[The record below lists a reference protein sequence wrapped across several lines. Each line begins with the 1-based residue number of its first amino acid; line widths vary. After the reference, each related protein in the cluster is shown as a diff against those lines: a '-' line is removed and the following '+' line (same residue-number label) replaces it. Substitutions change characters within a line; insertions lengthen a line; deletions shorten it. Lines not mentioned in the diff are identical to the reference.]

1 MERKHVVLTVG
12 TAAGLAFI
20 SALTAPAMAGNIFVG
35 TLAGGDSVMTGN
47 FSNAGLAGSGVS
59 SGLIRQFQVTG
70 QTGNKLD
77 FGNTG
82 VAGAS
87 TGTFANTPT
96 TLGSFYLNVASGL
109 GDNWFNTTS
118 GVVRPSDSTVTLAFG
133 QNSGFTAKDLTIDFD
148 PGVAAFGFSFN
159 DVGDHGGSF
168 FVTFNDGSSDS
179 YSSSQRSG
187 FLAIIADSGKEI
199 TSVRLVQST
208 TANDG
213 ISAYGFTTMAVVPL
227 PPAAWAGLFTL
238 AGIAGVRCA
247 RRRH

>member
-118 GVVRPSDSTVTLAFG
+118 GVVRPSDSTV
-133 QNSGFTAKDLTIDFD
+133 
-148 PGVAAFGFSFN
+148 
-159 DVGDHGGSF
+159 
-168 FVTFNDGSSDS
+168 
-179 YSSSQRSG
+179 
-187 FLAIIADSGKEI
+187 EI
-199 TSVRLVQST
+199 T
-208 TANDG
+208 
-213 ISAYGFTTMAVVPL
+213 
-227 PPAAWAGLFTL
+227 
-238 AGIAGVRCA
+238 
-247 RRRH
+247 